1 MRTLPHRIYADFTD
15 PWAYLASRRLDRLAE
30 AGAEVPDWRA
40 VAHRHGLPQVTLR
53 LDAVAQ
59 ANRQA
64 ELDRV
69 RELLGPDEELPGRA
83 PALLPHPDAPVAAY
97 AEAYAHGYGP
107 QVRRLLFEAYWVEG
121 QDIGDPEVL
130 RRLLP
135 RVVQRDI
142 VTGEAFHDFAYAVS
156 PSRTALTTEAAHLVR
171 DWQAEW
177 LRLGTPVTLTL
188 ATDDRCLVGA
198 DAVRELAPAGAG
210 TAKGDLTTAA

>member
-1 MRTLPHRIYADFTD
+1 MSTLPHRIYADFTD
-15 PWAYLASRRLDRLAE
+15 PCAYLASRRVDRLAE
-30 AGAEVPDWRA
+30 VGVVVPGWRA

-53 LDAVAQ
+53 LDAAAQ

-69 RELLGPDEELPGRA
+69 RELLLPDEELPGRA
-83 PALLPHPDAPVAAY
+83 PAILPHPDAPVAAY
-97 AEAYAHGYGP
+97 AEAYVHGHGP
-107 QVRRLLFEAYWVEG
+107 QVRRLLFEAYWVDG

-142 VTGEAFHDFAYAVS
+142 VTGEIFHDFGYAVS
-156 PSRTALTTEAAHLVR
+156 PSRTALCTEAAHLAR

-177 LRLGTPVTLTL
+177 LRLGTPVTLTV
-188 ATDDRCLVGA
+188 AADDRCLVGA
-198 DAVRELAPAGAG
+198 EGLHHLTATGAG
-210 TAKGDLTTAA
+210 SAKKDLTTAA